1 VRGLSTQREARKRL
15 TQARKKRVLE
25 EVRKQ
30 RQRRTIISV
39 IVVVILVG
47 TIGYGVYA
55 LTQSKGGGGN
65 FPFPCLAEV
74 TTLHVHPWVQIVI
87 NTGGSNASVP
97 IPAAVGILDPQ
108 FQTSGGVQVATGG
121 SCFEPMH
128 THDAS
133 GIIHIESAHTTDQ
146 YTLGDFFNIWKVSD
160 PNGVGVNGNTS
171 PIIFNG
177 TDILGFRSG
186 QGHTVSVF
194 VDRGSTQ
201 YPNQN
206 YTLGG
211 SLPLNQ
217 YDFCNAQLGGTGAPP
232 CSPTAGGNPYYG
244 GQTYPYGTGHTILIY
259 YR

>member
-1 VRGLSTQREARKRL
+1 M

-25 EVRKQ
+25 EVRKK
-30 RQRRTIISV
+30 RQQRTIISV
-39 IVVVILVG
+39 IIAAVLIG

-55 LTQSKGGGGN
+55 LTQSKGGGN

-74 TTLHVHPWVQIVI
+74 TTLHVHPWLQIVI
-87 NTGGSNASVP
+87 NTGGNNASVT

-108 FQTSGGVQVATGG
+108 FVTSGGVQVANGG

-133 GIIHIESAHTTDQ
+133 GIIHIESAHITDQ

-160 PNGVGVNGNTS
+160 PNGVAVNGITS
-171 PIIFNG
+171 PIIFNT
-177 TDILGFRSG
+177 TDILGFKTG
-186 QGHTVSVF
+186 QGHTLSVLI
-194 VDRGSTQ
+194 DKGQSTSK
-201 YPNQN
+201 N

-211 SLPLNQ
+211 TLPLNQ
-217 YDFCNAQLGGTGAPP
+217 YDYCNSQLGPVPP
-232 CSPTAGGNPYYG
+232 CSPTAGGDPYYG
-244 GQTYPYGTGHTILIY
+244 GQTYPYGTGHTIMIY

>member
-1 VRGLSTQREARKRL
+1 M

-25 EVRKQ
+25 EVHKK
-30 RQRRTIISV
+30 RQQRTIISI
-39 IVVVILVG
+39 IVVAILIG

-55 LTQSKGGGGN
+55 LSQSKGGGN

-74 TTLHVHPWVQIVI
+74 TTLHLHPWLQIVI
-87 NTGGSNASVP
+87 NTGSNASVT

-160 PNGVGVNGNTS
+160 PNGVSVNGVTS
-171 PIIFNG
+171 PIVFNS
-177 TDILGFRSG
+177 TDVLGFRSG
-186 QGHTVSVF
+186 QGHTLSVL
-194 VDRGSTQ
+194 VDRGSSQ

-206 YTLGG
+206 YTSGG
-211 SLPLNQ
+211 ALPLNQ
-217 YDFCNAQLGGTGAPP
+217 YDYCNSQLGSAPP
-232 CSPTAGGNPYYG
+232 CSPTAGGDPFYG